1 MPPRRSKGFFSSL
14 LALRTDRLEPIRRFS
29 GWVRDQNDMGVAYP
43 NITAEVK
50 SRVARMQIPRLRER
64 ANRALLALIK
74 KGCRI
79 GTEISPYMSHAP
91 DLQGRTYSKDADELI
106 ALLHILCDDGLL
118 TDGPSWSLN
127 SRALIAAE
135 DLSFGGGSSAQG
147 FVAMSF
153 DSTIDDAW
161 TNGFDPAIRAA
172 GFSALRLDDK
182 DYIGGVS
189 DQIIAEVR
197 RSRFR
202 GCRLHPAE

>member
-1 MPPRRSKGFFSSL
+1 MQSDRATNQMPTASKQGSLRRPV
-14 LALRTDRLEPIRRFS
+14 RCNDRLEPIRQFS

-50 SRVARMQIPRLRER
+50 SRVARMQIPQLRER

-91 DLQGRTYSKDADELI
+91 DLQGRTCSKDADELI

-153 DSTIDDAW
+153 NSTIDDAW
-161 TNGFDPAIRAA
+161 TTGSTRQY
-172 GFSALRLDDK
+172 GLRVSARCGLTTR
-182 DYIGGVS
+182 
-189 DQIIAEVR
+189 II
-197 RSRFR
+197 
-202 GCRLHPAE
+202 